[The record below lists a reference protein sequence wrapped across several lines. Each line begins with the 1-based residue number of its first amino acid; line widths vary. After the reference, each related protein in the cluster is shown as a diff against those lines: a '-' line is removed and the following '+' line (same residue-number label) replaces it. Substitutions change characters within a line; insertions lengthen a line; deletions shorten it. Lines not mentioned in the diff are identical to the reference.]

1 MKDKTIER
9 WHVCHLCIRVCMNIP
24 ILCVQVLEATTLM
37 HLGVVSGSALLKH
50 SFISSAPAAA
60 LQEEAAHAP
69 APASTSLSPPLSLDH
84 FLSRALSPYPTISLP
99 PFLFLRFSLNVS
111 LCLSLLCSRF
121 LCYFLSLLSPIS
133 LCLSVSLSHSL
144 ARTWALSRVAAAILK
159 GKNTSPYG
167 NEL

>member
-1 MKDKTIER
+1 
-9 WHVCHLCIRVCMNIP
+9 
-24 ILCVQVLEATTLM
+24 M

-69 APASTSLSPPLSLDH
+69 APASTSLPPPVSLDH

-99 PFLFLRFSLNVS
+99 PFLFLHFSLNVS
-111 LCLSLLCSRF
+111 LRLSLLCSRF
-121 LCYFLSLLSPIS
+121 LCYFSLSSLSDFFI
-133 LCLSVSLSHSL
+133 CLSVSLSHSL
-144 ARTWALSRVAAAILK
+144 ARTRALSRVAAAIHK

-167 NEL
+167 NAAKL